1 MKNKYYLVIGVFVL
15 AMIFT
20 GFQCSSTEITSARLY
35 IQQKNSE
42 KAIEALKREIAK
54 NPKSDEGY
62 YLLGTLYA
70 DKEVY
75 DSMLVCFKS
84 SLDISKKFEKEIT
97 NKKLYTWGE
106 LFNKGVAFYQKAGKT
121 EDTDSSMSYY
131 GSSSLAFERAIT
143 VMPDSPN
150 TYKYLAY
157 VYLNMG
163 EYDKAIEPL
172 SKLIK
177 LDNSPE
183 GYRFIGEIYFDE
195 GEKLM
200 AQYEESKDEA
210 VKAEAQKK
218 YEAAISI
225 LEKGKSLYPNDA
237 NILLYLSNSYI
248 AAGKTD
254 VAIKAFKEGVEKEPK
269 NILYRYNY
277 GVLLLGANDFEGAT
291 EQFLKALEINP
302 EYINAEYNLAITYV
316 KWGTTL
322 AKAAETEGKT
332 DPEVKV
338 KYNLAVPYLNSYLN
352 EKGDDAAAWEL
363 LGKVHSVLG
372 NIKEATDAFDKADS
386 LRK

>member
-1 MKNKYYLVIGVFVL
+1 MNNKHYLLLGVFML
-15 AMIFT
+15 GIIFT

-35 IQQKNSE
+35 IQQKNTP

-70 DKEVY
+70 DDEKF

-84 SLDISKKFEKEIT
+84 SLEISKKFEKEIT
-97 NKKLYTWGE
+97 NKKLVTWGD

-121 EDTDSSMSYY
+121 EDTDSSKSYY
-131 GSSSLAFERAIT
+131 VSSSTAFEKAIT

-163 EYDKAIEPL
+163 EYEKAIEPL
-172 SKLIK
+172 NTLIK
-177 LDNSPE
+177 LDNSAE

-210 VKAEAQKK
+210 AKKEAQKK

-237 NILLYLSNSYI
+237 TILLYLSNSYI

-254 VAIKAFKEGVEKEPK
+254 VAVKAFKEGVEKEPN

-291 EQFLKALEINP
+291 VQFLKALEINP
-302 EYINAEYNLAITYV
+302 KYINAEYNLAIAYV

-322 AKAAETEGKT
+322 AKAAEAAGKE
-332 DPEVKV
+332 DPETKE
-338 KYNLAVPYLNSYLN
+338 KYKLAVPYLNNYLN
-352 EKGDDAAAWEL
+352 EKGEDAAAWEL

-372 NIKEATDAFDKADS
+372 NLKEATEAFDKADS